1 MRQIHKNMAET
12 RDSIIE
18 LADQLIRDK
27 GYNAF
32 SFKDISNTIG
42 IKTASI
48 HYHFPAKS
56 DLGVAVIREHKQRI
70 ERFKDELAG
79 KTPAEKIKRFL
90 GIYVAIN
97 AENRICLVGSLGSD
111 FNTIDPLIQNELK
124 RFAGL
129 VLELLTGILEE
140 GKKKK
145 VFAFE
150 TPARTKAL
158 LIITSIT
165 AAIPLSRL
173 TGRTDFD
180 TVRKTIMDDLKPK
193 KQ

>member
-1 MRQIHKNMAET
+1 MHQIHKTMADT

-70 ERFKDELAG
+70 ERFKNGLAG
-79 KTPAEKIKRFL
+79 KTPPEKVKQFL
-90 GIYVAIN
+90 GIYATIN

-111 FNTIDPLIQNELK
+111 FNTIDPHIQNELK

-145 VFAFE
+145 VFAFD

-173 TGRTDFD
+173 TGRADFD
-180 TVRKTIMDDLKPK
+180 AVRKTILDDLKPK

>member
-1 MRQIHKNMAET
+1 MADT
-12 RDSIIE
+12 RDSIIQ
-18 LADQLIRDK
+18 LADELIRDK

-56 DLGVAVIREHKQRI
+56 DLGVAVIREHRQRS
-70 ERFKDELAG
+70 ERLKNELAG
-79 KTPAEKIKRFL
+79 KTPEEKLKRFL
-90 GIYVAIN
+90 GIYATIN
-97 AENRICLVGSLGSD
+97 SENRICLVGSLGSD
-111 FNTIDPLIQNELK
+111 FNTIDPQIQVELK
-124 RFAGL
+124 QFAAE

-145 VFAFE
+145 VFVFE

-173 TGRTDFD
+173 TGRADFD
-180 TVRKTIMDDLKPK
+180 AVRKSIIDDLKPK

>member
-1 MRQIHKNMAET
+1 MAET

-70 ERFKDELAG
+70 ERFKNELTG
-79 KTPAEKIKRFL
+79 KTPSEKIKRFL
-90 GIYVAIN
+90 GIYAAIN

-111 FNTIDPLIQNELK
+111 FNAVDPLIQHELK
-124 RFAGL
+124 RFAGQ

-145 VFAFE
+145 VFVFE

-173 TGRTDFD
+173 TGRADFD